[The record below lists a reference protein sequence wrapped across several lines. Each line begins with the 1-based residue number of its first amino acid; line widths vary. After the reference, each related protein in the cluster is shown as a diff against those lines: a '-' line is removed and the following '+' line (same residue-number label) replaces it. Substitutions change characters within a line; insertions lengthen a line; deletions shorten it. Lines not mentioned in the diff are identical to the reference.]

1 MFLHCEL
8 VSIAPSG
15 SKLSKDRQGT
25 WHIAHIRTHP
35 SALLSPVFMIPVLLP
50 SASGRCVYLCV
61 LQQKE
66 QKRGV
71 ISSSSSNVWLFVF
84 YSLLL
89 LLCRNFPIWI
99 ETWLAASV
107 VESKMLVE
115 WNVLEPT
122 MLKARENY
130 RCWRQLC
137 PVLMVR
143 GSHGDKS
150 YNLILGSGIWMN
162 LIEQKRLYYSEE

>member
-1 MFLHCEL
+1 
-8 VSIAPSG
+8 
-15 SKLSKDRQGT
+15 
-25 WHIAHIRTHP
+25 
-35 SALLSPVFMIPVLLP
+35 
-50 SASGRCVYLCV
+50 
-61 LQQKE
+61 
-66 QKRGV
+66 
-71 ISSSSSNVWLFVF
+71 
-84 YSLLL
+84 
-89 LLCRNFPIWI
+89 
-99 ETWLAASV
+99 
-107 VESKMLVE
+107 
-115 WNVLEPT
+115 